1 MRKLILAAALILVL
15 AGAALTTGFEDR
27 NTAIQREWWTVTLID
42 TIAPGDFNR
51 YWMGADTTGTGR
63 TETIRYCEFVVFEA
77 DTAGSLRFWNGDD
90 YQYNAPSAYWRF
102 EEDEP
107 VEIEAK
113 GGIDSLEVHNN
124 AGVTDMLIRLKGKRR

>member
-51 YWMGADTTGTGR
+51 YWMGADTTGNR
-63 TETIRYCEFVVFEA
+63 
-77 DTAGSLRFWNGDD
+77 W
-90 YQYNAPSAYWRF
+90 
-102 EEDEP
+102 
-107 VEIEAK
+107 
-113 GGIDSLEVHNN
+113 
-124 AGVTDMLIRLKGKRR
+124 KR